1 MTLALWGLP
10 SGNSMVARHTGH
22 WGAALFRSIQRYTQF
37 QQNRCPQ
44 TVTTGCSGTSRQMRQ
59 VNFASEGAGGG
70 GDAAGGALPS
80 TGTEEGRTSST
91 ILILGRRCRKP
102 EFDEAESW
110 SEARP
115 GTNEYE
121 LLNRLGESDIAQ
133 LLDATVSCFAISHA
147 VSCHCLLKCRMHWPW
162 SNASRAEYSHAWQR
176 CALSP
181 THDCSRA
188 MTATTTAPTC
198 NARRNGA
205 TESGNLAAA
214 AERSSK
220 ELEGRR
226 PLRYCYYSL
235 QTGFCFVSST
245 WGAADDAFSIH

>member
-1 MTLALWGLP
+1 MA
-10 SGNSMVARHTGH
+10 ARHTGH

-70 GDAAGGALPS
+70 GDAARGALPS
-80 TGTEEGRTSST
+80 TGAEEGRALLSTGAEEGRTSST

-110 SEARP
+110 SEPRP

-121 LLNRLGESDIAQ
+121 LLNCLGESDIAQ

-162 SNASRAEYSHAWQR
+162 SNASRAEYSHTRQC
-176 CALSP
+176 CALSL

-188 MTATTTAPTC
+188 MTTPPTPPTC
-198 NARRNGA
+198 NARA
-205 TESGNLAAA
+205 
-214 AERSSK
+214 RS
-220 ELEGRR
+220 
-226 PLRYCYYSL
+226 
-235 QTGFCFVSST
+235 
-245 WGAADDAFSIH
+245 D